1 MPSYTEDTYHDR
13 QATGSTASQDTTLI
27 DTYEDITGAA
37 LTTKEIAEIGNYT
50 AFIGI
55 LLSASLNNTI
65 ANVEIIEDG
74 VSLGDNDIIL
84 RFAGVDVGYP
94 VFFLLPNVICCKEM
108 KLRIKTDKG
117 VVTISEFSFLIDG
130 VPSTRVID

>member
-1 MPSYTEDTYHDR
+1 MPIYTEDTYHDR
-13 QATGSTASQDTTLI
+13 QNTGSTTPQDTTLI
-27 DTYEDITGAA
+27 DTYEDIIGSE

-50 AFIGI
+50 ASVGI

-94 VFFLLPNVICCKEM
+94 VFFLLPSVICCKEM
-108 KLRIKTDKG
+108 KLRVKTDKG

-130 VPSTRVID
+130 IPATRVIE